1 MGEGCGRNGVIMYLR
16 PQLRQESIIQKIN
29 HENAKEINPGK
40 LPGTLSALSWS
51 LSGKS
56 SDVFFIPMIFKPGR
70 KIVK

>member
-1 MGEGCGRNGVIMYLR
+1 MYLR

-40 LPGTLSALSWS
+40 LPKTPGAALVS
-51 LSGKS
+51 LMEI
-56 SDVFFIPMIFKPGR
+56 VRCIFHSYDIQTGNK